1 MKVNVV
7 NLIIFSYSSGC
18 RKRKKRKSGPEEE
31 IVVAYGCRK
40 GKKRI
45 CGPEEEIVVAHGH
58 QLSSAHTAFISD
70 LYVNLG
76 TLS

>member
-45 CGPEEEIVVAHGH
+45 CGLEEEIVVAASFPPLI
-58 QLSSAHTAFISD
+58 QLALAIYT
-70 LYVNLG
+70 
-76 TLS
+76 